1 MTMKIN
7 KTRKQKRQYKT
18 KKQKRRYKT
27 RKQHH
32 FNAKGGVKEII
43 DISKCHIEIYYGA
56 TIYKKSQTAIDYRAV
71 DESKELQNKFKSYIE
86 QLMAD
91 DNEMEVRVGVDEE
104 FETKLTALDENIC
117 ETTHREG
124 SLAKKEISKIRDNM
138 SSIHGDS
145 NNICFLLFYLEN
157 IIGICNISL
166 PLLNDD
172 ENKIYIEYLCGSNYK
187 YSGTILLNIVK
198 KLFFIGD
205 FEKILLVSYG
215 TSIKYYEKMGFKKI
229 QSDVPTLNP
238 KMIFEK

>member
-7 KTRKQKRQYKT
+7 KTRKQKR
-18 KKQKRRYKT
+18 RYKSK
-27 RKQHH
+27 KQHH
-32 FNAKGGVKEII
+32 FNAKGVKEFL

-56 TIYKKSQTAIDYRAV
+56 TIYKKSQTAIDYRVV
-71 DESKELQNKFKSYIE
+71 DESKELQNKFKSYIQ
-86 QLMAD
+86 QLMEG

-145 NNICFLLFYLEN
+145 NNICFLLFYLDN

-187 YSGTILLNIVK
+187 YAGTILLNIVK

-205 FEKILLVSYG
+205 FEKISLISYKN
-215 TSIKYYEKMGFKKI
+215 SIEYYEKNGFI
-229 QSDVPTLNP
+229 IETMTRAGTP
-238 KMIFEK
+238 KMIFLK

>member
-1 MTMKIN
+1 M
-7 KTRKQKRQYKT
+7 
-18 KKQKRRYKT
+18 
-27 RKQHH
+27 
-32 FNAKGGVKEII
+32 
-43 DISKCHIEIYYGA
+43 
-56 TIYKKSQTAIDYRAV
+56 AIDYNAV
-71 DESKELQNKFKSYIE
+71 DESKELQDKYKSYIQ

-104 FETKLTALDENIC
+104 FETKLTTALDENIC

-138 SSIHGDS
+138 SSIDENS
-145 NNICFLLFYLEN
+145 NNICFLLFYLDK

-166 PLLNDD
+166 PLFNDS

-205 FEKILLVSYG
+205 FEKIMLTSYG
-215 TSIKYYEKMGFKKI
+215 TSIKYYEKMGFKEFKEI
-229 QSDVPTLNP
+229 PKRGFGTLNP

>member
-7 KTRKQKRQYKT
+7 KT

-27 RKQHH
+27 KKQHH
-32 FNAKGGVKEII
+32 FNAKGVKEIL
-43 DISKCHIEIYYGA
+43 DKSKCHIEIYYGA
-56 TIYKKSQTAIDYRAV
+56 TFYKRSQKAIDYEAV
-71 DESKELQNKFKSYIE
+71 VESNELQNKYKSYIKTLTE
-86 QLMAD
+86 D
-91 DNEMEVRVGVDEE
+91 DNEMEVRVGVDKE

-124 SLAKKEISKIRDNM
+124 SLAKKEIGKISDNM

-145 NNICFLLFYLEN
+145 NNICFLLFYLDN

-187 YSGTILLNIVK
+187 YAGTILLNIVK

-205 FEKILLVSYG
+205 FEKISLISYKN
-215 TSIKYYEKMGFKKI
+215 SIEYYEKNGFI
-229 QSDVPTLNP
+229 IEMTTRAGTP